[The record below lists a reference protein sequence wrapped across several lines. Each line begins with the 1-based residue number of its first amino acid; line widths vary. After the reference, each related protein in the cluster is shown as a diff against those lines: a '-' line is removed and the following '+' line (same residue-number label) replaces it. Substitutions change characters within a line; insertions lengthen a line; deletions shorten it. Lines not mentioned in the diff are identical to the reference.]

1 MQKNN
6 NSNNYKKIG
15 KYLNL
20 PFQML
25 AIIAFFVFGG
35 IKLDQWLEF
44 NFPVFTLILT
54 IIGVT
59 LSIYVAI
66 KDLIK

>member
-1 MQKNN
+1 LKNYK
-6 NSNNYKKIG
+6 SNNYKKIG

-25 AIIAFFVFGG
+25 AIIAFFVFIG
-35 IKLDQWLEF
+35 IKLDKWLGI
-44 NFPVFTLILT
+44 NFPAFTLILT
-54 IIGVT
+54 IIGVS

>member
-1 MQKNN
+1 LKINKPQDP
-6 NSNNYKKIG
+6 KKFG

-25 AIIAFFVFGG
+25 AIIGVGVWGG
-35 IKLDQWLEF
+35 IKLDQLF
-44 NFPVFTLILT
+44 NFKFPLLTLILT
-54 IIGVT
+54 ILAVI
-59 LSIYVAI
+59 LAIYYAI